1 MFTRNYTSQINSYHS
16 ECIKLLDIFFKNHL
30 VMMSNTIDL
39 KNGILDIQSGFLCFT
54 DI

>member
-1 MFTRNYTSQINSYHS
+1 MFTRNHTSQINSYHS
-16 ECIKLLDIFFKNHL
+16 EYIKLLDFFKNHL